1 MNGCWRQDK
10 LSILHSFSN
19 EFYTMKM
26 LLIVVILFVPNGL
39 INKSPLVEMKTLQQ
53 TIIWT
58 KDGPSVMHVTC
69 GPFN

>member
-1 MNGCWRQDK
+1 MLTSGQVVYFAFIVQW
-10 LSILHSFSN
+10 ILYN
-19 EFYTMKM
+19 ENV
-26 LLIVVILFVPNGL
+26 VVILFVPNGL

-69 GPFN
+69 GPFY